1 MIRPL
6 IAASI
11 IAASQAVA
19 ALSPAA
25 AQTPDPAN
33 WDAVL
38 GQARGQTVYFHAWGG
53 EPRINDYIA
62 WAGRTVR
69 ERHGVG
75 VVHVKVTDTAGVVSK
90 ILAEKAAGRERDGA
104 VDLVW
109 INGENFV
116 ALKDA
121 GMLLDRPW
129 ASELP
134 NYRFVDEAGKPTV
147 LTDFTVPVD
156 GREAPWGMAKLVFFH
171 DTAVL
176 ADPPRSM
183 AALLAWAKADP
194 GRFTYPQPPDF
205 LGSTFLKQALYE
217 LAPDAAVLARPADD
231 ETFNTTTAPL
241 FAWLDELTPHLW
253 RQGRAYPQNYG
264 SMRQL
269 LADSEVDIT
278 FAFNPADASNA
289 IANNELP
296 DTVRSYV
303 FDAGTIANSHF
314 LAIPFNAS
322 AKAGAMVLADF
333 LMSPQAQLRKQDP
346 NVWGDPTVLDVAAL
360 DEDDRKLFAALDLGI
375 ATLPPEKLGLA
386 LPEPHTSWLKRL
398 ESEWARRYGVNQ

>member
-38 GQARGQTVYFHAWGG
+38 SQARGQTVYFHAWGG